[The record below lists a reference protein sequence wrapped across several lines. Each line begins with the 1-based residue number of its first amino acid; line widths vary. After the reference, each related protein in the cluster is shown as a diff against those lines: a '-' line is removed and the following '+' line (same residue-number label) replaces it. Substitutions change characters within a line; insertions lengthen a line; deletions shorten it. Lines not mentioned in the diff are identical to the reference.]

1 MTGARKS
8 VSLLLCLFTACFVR
22 VDAQQDAAVPT
33 PEFRASADTPPPAGA
48 TITFKFEDP
57 RQQPAK
63 FQITIHSD
71 GSGHFVSQ
79 VGSAPPD
86 DIANLPAQGQER
98 DIKLADATRDRLF
111 SIATKEKYFATK
123 CDSGATKVA
132 YQGTKTLVYEGP
144 DGRGACTYNY
154 SQDAKVQWITTQL
167 MGLATTL
174 EEGRRLKVQHEHARL
189 VLDAELETLASL
201 VHDGQ
206 ATEVQTIEP
215 VLSAIIADDNV
226 MLRARRRAQALLDND
241 GVPSA
246 K

>member
-1 MTGARKS
+1 MILRTCTLSCALLFSSCGA
-8 VSLLLCLFTACFVR
+8 FA
-22 VDAQQDAAVPT
+22 DAQDAPATP
-33 PEFRASADTPPPAGA
+33 PEFRSSPDTPPSAGG

-63 FQITIHSD
+63 YQITIHSN
-71 GSGHFVSQ
+71 GSAHFVSH

-98 DIKLADATRDRLF
+98 DLKMADATRDRIF
-111 SIATKEKYFATK
+111 AIAAKEKYFATK
-123 CDSGATKVA
+123 CDAGAAKVA
-132 YQGTKTLVYEGP
+132 FQGTKTLVYDGP
-144 DGRGACTYNY
+144 DGHGACTYNY
-154 SQDAKVQWITTQL
+154 SQDAKLQWITSQL

-174 EEGRRLKVQHEHARL
+174 EEGRRLAVQHEHSRL
-189 VLDAELETLASL
+189 VLDSELETLSAL
-201 VHDGQ
+201 VKDGQ

-241 GVPSA
+241 AQPR
-246 K
+246 